1 MDPGYGGEFGSSVI
15 ISVADCFKNLLLVLL
30 EMEFVVIK
38 RLPYLHLLQIMCM

>member
-30 EMEFVVIK
+30 EMEFDVGK
-38 RLPYLHLLQIMCM
+38 TLSYLRLLQIMCF